1 MMIIMV
7 LYLTSA
13 TGTTNPRS
21 PVEKICQ
28 PIHTYISHHP
38 SPCASPKE
46 KSDYRITSLCS
57 DCKWRNCIM
66 LKIYSSYASNGNQDK
81 CAQ

>member
-1 MMIIMV
+1 MTIMV
-7 LYLTSA
+7 LYLTAA

-28 PIHTYISHHP
+28 PIHTYISNHP
-38 SPCASPKE
+38 PPCASPKE

-57 DCKWRNCIM
+57 D
-66 LKIYSSYASNGNQDK
+66 
-81 CAQ
+81 